1 MTFTASGALSGVVA
15 GMVVGMMSAA
25 PFVTSAQQPGGA
37 PSHGTLTP
45 ELEALAKAPDVKPNY
60 EKGPHSVKELDEL
73 VRQVSNWGRWGKD
86 DERGALNLIT
96 AQKRQQAA
104 ALVKQG
110 IAVSLAKSDRG
121 IIQHQF
127 MKPKGP
133 PQLFGGSYQLP
144 GHNDNQTHIDA
155 LCHVWFEGKTYN
167 GFTPDQVIGDK
178 GCQKLGLSSYLNGIV
193 TRAVLVDL
201 PRLKGVP
208 YLEPMTPVYAEDLE
222 AWEKKVGV
230 KITPGDAIL
239 VRFGRW
245 VRDAKYPEHP
255 NTMTQLTKVGQAG
268 LHPSVGP
275 WLKKRDVALVGQ
287 DGGAG
292 VFPSP
297 VPGYIAPF
305 SVVAT
310 NALGIPLIVAM
321 DLDEAAATAAR
332 LNKWDFE
339 FVVAPLQFPAG
350 TGSAVHPIGV
360 F

>member
-1 MTFTASGALSGVVA
+1 MEAEQEPGVEAEQEPGAEASH
-15 GMVVGMMSAA
+15 
-25 PFVTSAQQPGGA
+25 Q
-37 PSHGTLTP
+37 TLTP
-45 ELEALAKAPDVKPNY
+45 ELEALANAPDVTPNY
-60 EKGPHSVKELDEL
+60 AKGPHSLKELDEL
-73 VRQVSNWGRWGKD
+73 FRQVSNWGRWGND

-96 AQKRQQAA
+96 PEKRRQAA

-110 IAVSLAKSDRG
+110 ISVSLAKSDRG
-121 IIQHQF
+121 FIQHQF
-127 MKPKGP
+127 TTPTGA

-155 LCHVWFEGKTYN
+155 LCHVWFEGTAYN
-167 GFTPDQVIGDK
+167 GFTPDQVIGEQ
-178 GCQKLGLSSYLNGIV
+178 GCEKLGLSSYMGGIV

-208 YLEPMTPVYAEDLE
+208 YLEPTTPVYSEDLE
-222 AWEKKVGV
+222 AWEENVGV
-230 KITPGDAIL
+230 KISSGDALL

-245 VRDAKYPEHP
+245 VRDAEYPEHP

-275 WLKKRDVALVGQ
+275 WLKERDVALVGQ

-292 VFPSP
+292 VFPSA

-305 SVVAT
+305 SIVAT
-310 NALGIPLIVAM
+310 TAMGVPLIVAM

-332 LNKWDFE
+332 LNQWDFE
-339 FVVAPLQFPAG
+339 FIVGPLQFPAG
-350 TGSAVHPIGV
+350 TGSAVHPIAV